1 MQNMGSLHKTNP
13 LKMSAGKM
21 TEESSIYAH
30 ADENTN
36 AAFIITNRL

>member
-1 MQNMGSLHKTNP
+1 MGSLKKANP
-13 LKMSAGKM
+13 NPMKVSTSKL